1 MTDKEIGKKVL
12 EQAEEPLNYKEIW
25 ERACEMGLD
34 KERNGTGKTPWDSI
48 GSAIREDK
56 EQFYVINRKEKPFR
70 YWLKSREREFPPQ
83 ETPNSKEEDDEQS
96 ECSDAAKKQKTSSYE
111 KKEKILHPLLVKF
124 LNEDPNFKL
133 LCKTIRHEKC
143 KKGEG
148 GECKWNYPDIVGV
161 YFPYNKYFP
170 YDKYQKETLEFLQHT
185 GQKRHKLFSF
195 ELKIRIKLSNL
206 KESYFQA
213 VSNSTWA
220 NEGYLVV
227 FNIDDEVLNE
237 LRRLNQS
244 FGIGVIKLESEI
256 SNSKILLLAK
266 EREVD
271 IPTLNMLVEQSPE
284 DFKPFME
291 KINKQIKTGLD
302 TAVDMEDFFDEVL
315 DDEATRKHIE
325 DKGIKAE

>member
-1 MTDKEIGKKVL
+1 MTYKELGKKVL
-12 EQAEEPLNYKEIW
+12 EQAERPLSVKEIF
-25 ERACEMGLD
+25 EKACEMGLD
-34 KERNGTGKTPWDSI
+34 KECNGGKILPHSL
-48 GSAIREDK
+48 GSQLGEHDIPNDK
-56 EQFYVINRKEKPFR
+56 KQFYVARKEGKTFF

-83 ETPNSKEEDDEQS
+83 ETPDAKEEDDEQS
-96 ECSDAAKKQKTSSYE
+96 ECSGTAKKQKTSFHE
-111 KKEKILHPLLVKF
+111 RVLHPLLVKF
-124 LNEDPNFKL
+124 LSEDPNFKL

-161 YFPYNKYFP
+161 YFPYNKY
-170 YDKYQKETLEFLQHT
+170 KEETLKFLHHT

-195 ELKIRIKLSNL
+195 ELKKELSLSNL

-227 FNIDDEVLNE
+227 FGIEDKDKDKVLDELK
-237 LRRLNQS
+237 RLNQS

-256 SNSKILLLAK
+256 SNSKILLPAK
-266 EREVD
+266 EREID
-271 IPTLNMLVEQSPE
+271 MQTLNMLVERSSE

-291 KINKQIKTGLD
+291 KINKQIEAGFDKQI
-302 TAVDMEDFFDEVL
+302 DMNDFFKEL
-315 DDEATRKHIE
+315 LGDEAMQKHIK

>member
-1 MTDKEIGKKVL
+1 MTYRELGKKVL
-12 EQAEEPLNYKEIW
+12 EQAEEPLSAEEIW
-25 ERACEMGLD
+25 KRACEMGLD
-34 KERNGTGKTPWDSI
+34 KERPSIGKTPWSTI
-48 GSAIREDK
+48 GSDLGKDK
-56 EQFYVINRKEKPFR
+56 KQFYVAHKKGKTFF

-83 ETPNSKEEDDEQS
+83 ETPDSKEEDDEQS
-96 ECSDAAKKQKTSSYE
+96 ECSDTAEKQKISSYE
-111 KKEKILHPLLVKF
+111 EKEKNLHELLVKF

-143 KKGEG
+143 KKGKG

-170 YDKYQKETLEFLQHT
+170 YSRYKEETLEFLQHT

-195 ELKIRIKLSNL
+195 ELKVKITSSNL
-206 KESYFQA
+206 KKSYFQA

-227 FNIDDEVLNE
+227 FNIDNEVLNE

-256 SNSKILLLAK
+256 SNSKILLPAK

-271 IPTLNMLVEQSPE
+271 IPTLNMLVERSLE

-291 KINKQIKTGLD
+291 KINKQIEKGLD
-302 TAVDMEDFFDEVL
+302 TAVDMENFFDKVL
-315 DDEATRKHIE
+315 DDEAMQKHIE